1 MNRRILLAWWALIA
15 LLPTTA
21 AAQCNGDLSLC
32 AKRYDEV
39 CYVTTHNAFNHQGP
53 FFFPNQTYPIS
64 TQLQDGVRALMLDVY
79 WHNNQATVY
88 HSSNFLGNQPLIDLL
103 DDTKAFLDQHPNEV
117 VTLILESY
125 ISAAQ
130 TEAVFQQA
138 GLLPYCHVQNAAQPW
153 PTLGDMIQA
162 GTRLVVLTDASD
174 TQGHPWLH
182 HVWDHAV
189 ETHFTAYSRADFSC
203 AFNRGDSSNALFILN
218 HFVTQNP
225 LGYGLIDS
233 ATAINALPY
242 LQSRAMGCW
251 AATGKLPNFLT
262 VDFYE
267 RGEVFA
273 VAAAINAG
281 LVQAD
286 VPAYVPAQALQVYPQ
301 PCAGTFTLV
310 LPTAP
315 RGACELV
322 VWDGIG
328 RMVYQE
334 RRAWQPEIQ
343 VRLPDH
349 LQAGRYVV
357 EMRAEARSLRWVIS
371 LVK

>member
-1 MNRRILLAWWALIA
+1 MSRLLLAWTLLIA
-15 LLPTTA
+15 LLPATT

-39 CYVTTHNAFNHQGP
+39 CYVTTHNAFNHQGS
-53 FFFPNQTYPIS
+53 FLFPNQTYPIS

-79 WHNNQATVY
+79 WYNNQATVY

-103 DDTKAFLDQHPNEV
+103 DDTKTFLDQHPNEV

-125 ISAAQ
+125 ITAAQ

-138 GLLPYCHVQNAAQPW
+138 GLLPYCHVQNPAQPW

-162 GTRLVVLTDASD
+162 GTRLVVLTDAND
-174 TQGHPWLH
+174 TQGRPWLH
-182 HVWDHAV
+182 HAWDHAV

-218 HFVTQNP
+218 HFITQNP

-233 ATAINALPY
+233 AAAISARPY

-286 VPAYVPAQALQVYPQ
+286 VPVHAPAQALQVYPQ
-301 PCAGTFTLV
+301 PCAGTFTLK
-310 LPTAP
+310 LPETRP
-315 RGACELV
+315 NKYDV
-322 VWDGIG
+322 KVWDGLG
-328 RMVYQE
+328 RIIQHDRYHGSG
-334 RRAWQPEIQ
+334 EIQ
-343 VRLPDH
+343 ITLPTGLSD
-349 LQAGRYVV
+349 GRYVV
-357 EMRAEARSLRWVIS
+357 QVVSKEFSTHLVIN
-371 LVK
+371 LLQ

>member
-1 MNRRILLAWWALIA
+1 MSRLLLVWTLLIA
-15 LLPTTA
+15 LLPATA
-21 AAQCNGDLSLC
+21 AAQCNGDPSLC
-32 AKRYDEV
+32 AKRFDEV

-53 FFFPNQTYPIS
+53 FFFPNQTFPIS

-79 WHNNQATVY
+79 WYNNQATVY

-103 DDTKAFLDQHPNEV
+103 DDTKTFLDQHPNEV

-125 ISAAQ
+125 ITAAQ

-138 GLLPYCHVQNAAQPW
+138 GLLPYCHVQDPTQPW

-162 GTRLVVLTDASD
+162 STRLVVLTDASD

-189 ETHFTAYSRADFSC
+189 ETHFTANSRADFSC
-203 AFNRGDSSNALFILN
+203 AFNRGDSSNALFVLN
-218 HFVTQNP
+218 HFITQNP

-233 ATAINALPY
+233 AAAINARPY

-286 VPAYVPAQALQVYPQ
+286 APAYMPVQALQVYPQ

-310 LPTAP
+310 MPTSP
-315 RGACELV
+315 RGACEII
-322 VWDGIG
+322 VWDGMG
-328 RMVYQE
+328 RLAHQE
-334 RRAWQPEIQ
+334 RRSAQQDMQITLPGQ
-343 VRLPDH
+343 LPDGQYV
-349 LQAGRYVV
+349 LQVSAKGQVYR
-357 EMRAEARSLRWVIS
+357 RNIS
-371 LVK
+371 LLR